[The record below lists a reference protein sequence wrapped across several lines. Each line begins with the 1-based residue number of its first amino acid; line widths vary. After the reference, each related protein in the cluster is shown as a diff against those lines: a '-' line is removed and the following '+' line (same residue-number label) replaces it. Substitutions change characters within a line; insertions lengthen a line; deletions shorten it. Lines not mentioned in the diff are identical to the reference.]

1 MEKDGLDHAGEDL
14 GHVDADNLGDHLWEV
29 DPRLE
34 GLSLQEQII
43 SELVQLPHNLRR
55 KSEKRREVIRNGD
68 VARTF
73 VQRFGKKKKGQSLR
87 IKEETAKDIE
97 ARLLTQ
103 AFGGDLKR

>member
-43 SELVQLPHNLRR
+43 SELVQLPHNLSR
-55 KSEKRREVIRNGD
+55 KSEKRREVISNGD
-68 VARTF
+68 EADVCAAF
-73 VQRFGKKKKGQSLR
+73 WEEKNNKKKRTKPP
-87 IKEETAKDIE
+87 D
-97 ARLLTQ
+97 
-103 AFGGDLKR
+103 